1 MPWEKQ
7 FDIDERLERAMRAFW
22 ARGYEATSMQDLV
35 AAMGVNRGS
44 LYATY
49 GDKRSLFLKSLRHY
63 DTEYRI
69 RYLAALERDYDP
81 RQAILAVFE
90 ATVDFSLRAAG
101 RDGCFLV
108 NTSIELSAHDPEI
121 AEVVAYGLSETEKFF
136 RRMIRAGHASGDIP
150 AHIDATAT
158 ARGLL
163 ALLMGLRVLA
173 RSRPEKA
180 LLKSAANH
188 AEVLL
193 R

>member
-7 FDIDERLERAMRAFW
+7 FDVDEGLERAMQAFW

-35 AAMGVNRGS
+35 GAMGVNRGS

-49 GDKRSLFLKSLRHY
+49 GDKRSLFLSSLRHY
-63 DTEYRI
+63 DTQYRT
-69 RYLAALERDYDP
+69 RYLAALERDHSP
-81 RQAILAVFE
+81 RQAILAVFDT
-90 ATVDFSLRAAG
+90 TVDVSLHVAG

-121 AEVVAYGLSETEKFF
+121 AEVVAHGLSETEKFF
-136 RRMIRAGHASGDIP
+136 RRMIRAGHASGEIP
-150 AHIDATAT
+150 VHVDATVA

-163 ALLMGLRVLA
+163 ALLAGLRVLA

-180 LLKSAANH
+180 LLRSVAHH